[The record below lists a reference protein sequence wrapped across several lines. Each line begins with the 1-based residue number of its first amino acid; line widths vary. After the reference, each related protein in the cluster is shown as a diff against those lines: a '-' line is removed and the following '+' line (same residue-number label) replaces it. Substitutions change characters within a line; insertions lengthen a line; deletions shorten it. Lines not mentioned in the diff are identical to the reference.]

1 MTVVVTFFVVIFR
14 KSEKSEVK
22 NRSRNWKLET
32 ETSFGRLNVY
42 LRYYGNMYYTSMST
56 YVPMYVLVLCDLRF
70 TYGLVCSVDTL
81 QITTTNTMPNYTFLP
96 YLILS
101 LINESSLGF
110 PSQMGNAMMKKA
122 LSSSPSYSPQPPGG
136 SKLRFHKTTTTNTS
150 NKMSQLYSEK
160 KTKGVY
166 SRPSAAIERGSGF
179 YIPGLEGSRVRLLF
193 GGTVLLLTYINH
205 TLGMGDSNTSA
216 VEFSQQISIFFGILL
231 LLQGSIELAKENG
244 LGISENANGPRNR
257 GQNNASSKAF
267 AQFISERLQADANIS
282 DSIAWSVASFVA
294 LTPTTHVLL
303 IEEKDGMCEAIYSLG
318 DFDSRTVNDQDMK
331 SALDAVYN
339 SKGGRVAINESHPAA
354 SLVPEVYRRSIILQ
368 KVETPGSKRCL
379 VVASNQLLAS
389 YTKND
394 LKWLGSLAQYIKS

>member
-1 MTVVVTFFVVIFR
+1 M
-14 KSEKSEVK
+14 
-22 NRSRNWKLET
+22 W
-32 ETSFGRLNVY
+32 
-42 LRYYGNMYYTSMST
+42 
-56 YVPMYVLVLCDLRF
+56 YVL
-70 TYGLVCSVDTL
+70 CSVDTIQL
-81 QITTTNTMPNYTFLP
+81 TTTNTMPNYTFLP
-96 YLILS
+96 YLILI
-101 LINESSLGF
+101 LINESLGF
-110 PSQMGNAMMKKA
+110 PSQMGNAMMKKP
-122 LSSSPSYSPQPPGG
+122 LSSPPSYSPQPPGG
-136 SKLRFHKTTTTNTS
+136 TKLGFHKTTTTNTS